1 MRALVTGVA
10 GFIGSTLGEH
20 LVACRHEVIGIDAL
34 TASYDPTIK
43 RRNLAG
49 LLEESAFRFVEGDLV
64 ALDLRELLDGVD
76 VVFHVASLPG
86 VRGSWG
92 DSFPEY
98 EHANVLATQR
108 LLEACREVP
117 LRRFVYSSSSSVY
130 GLAPQFPVHESDL
143 PRPLSPYGVTKLAA
157 EQLCQLYGVNF
168 GTPTVSLRY
177 FSVYGPRQRPD
188 MAISRIIEACLSGG
202 EFRLL
207 GTGEQRRD
215 FTYVADVVRA
225 NVLAADADV
234 EPATILNVGTGVSTS
249 LNRVVENVESIV
261 GRTVRRRDEEEA
273 FGDPERTEAAATR
286 ASELLGWHP
295 EVSLEAGIRAQVEW
309 RRRADELTSS
319 ADSASGGH

>member
-10 GFIGSTLGEH
+10 GFIGSTLAEH
-20 LVACRHEVIGIDAL
+20 LIARQHEVIGIDAL

-43 RRNLAG
+43 RRNLAV
-49 LLEESAFRFVEGDLV
+49 LLEESVFRFVEADLV
-64 ALDLRELLDGVD
+64 TVGLRELLDGVD
-76 VVFHVASLPG
+76 VVFHVAALPG

-98 EHANVLATQR
+98 EHANVSATQR
-108 LLEACREVP
+108 LLEACREAP

-130 GLAPQFPVHESDL
+130 GLAPQFPVRESDL

-157 EQLCQLYGVNF
+157 DHLCQLYGVNF

-215 FTYVADVVRA
+215 FTFVDDVVRA
-225 NVLAADADV
+225 NILAADADV
-234 EPATILNVGTGVSTS
+234 EPGTILNVGTGVSTS
-249 LNRVVENVESIV
+249 LNRVVEHVESIV
-261 GRTVRRRDEEEA
+261 GRVVRRRGEMEA
-273 FGDPERTEAAATR
+273 FGDPERTEGAPTR
-286 ASELLGWHP
+286 AAELLGWKP
-295 EVSLEAGIRAQVEW
+295 EVALEAGIRAQVEW
-309 RRRADELTSS
+309 RRGGDGLTSA
-319 ADSASGGH
+319 ADSASDGH